1 MLSDQT
7 VKTILSSELMKQKEF
22 VEEQCFIL
30 QELIDSELE
39 DTSSSFLWCSNKMQ
53 IVITDDLF
61 RRKRKFRQII
71 NDNNDSDDDD
81 DDDKQDS
88 VRLKF
93 EINSPV
99 GSKSSLPMKTMTFE
113 IDDSSQSEEQEN
125 NVPSNDVPENDVPL
139 NLGVP
144 FNYVHHIE
152 DEKRNTPSPID
163 ESESEP
169 EDSASPE
176 SDLPLN

>member
-1 MLSDQT
+1 
-7 VKTILSSELMKQKEF
+7 MK
-22 VEEQCFIL
+22 
-30 QELIDSELE
+30 
-39 DTSSSFLWCSNKMQ
+39 

-61 RRKRKFRQII
+61 RRKRKFCQII
-71 NDNNDSDDDD
+71 NDDNDSDDDN
-81 DDDKQDS
+81 DKQDS

-93 EINSPV
+93 ELKSPDS
-99 GSKSSLPMKTMTFE
+99 SKSSLPMETMTFE

-125 NVPSNDVPENDVPL
+125 NVPSIDVPL

-163 ESESEP
+163 ETESEP
-169 EDSASPE
+169 EDSGSSE
-176 SDLPLN
+176 SNVPHN